1 METIMK
7 VLSIFITLFT
17 IFSSLF
23 GWNRNGYEP
32 LDAENLKMSAVLISD
47 THISTKTTDA
57 QDTLTR
63 GVKDMAKS
71 KVEAN
76 MLMITGDLTD
86 NGLTDQYDALFS
98 IISKKSAAKKTVCV
112 MGNHDA
118 WSVDYFNNFRTKYN
132 LNTLSNITAPYYS
145 YSTNGYTVL
154 ALGTEKGYQE
164 DPAYQ
169 NEAYLSETQLNWL
182 DSQLSS
188 AFLLSDK
195 PVFVICHQ
203 PINGMNRQTE
213 AWALGGLGAQSDQLL
228 TILKKHA
235 DAGHTVIICSGH
247 LHNSIG
253 YAGVTNQGNLW
264 FVDVPSFGVTPSR
277 GDNCT
282 TGTGYVVE
290 CYPGKVILRARD
302 FTIASFMDGYQYTI
316 TTTEKVTPVTPDP
329 TQPTEPVTQPEPTTE
344 PITAPP
350 LID

>member
-7 VLSIFITLFT
+7 ILSVMISVFT

-23 GWNRNGYEP
+23 GWFRNGYEP
-32 LDAENLKMSAVLISD
+32 IDADNLQMSAVLISD
-47 THISTKTTDA
+47 THISTKTADA
-57 QDTLTR
+57 QNVLTS
-63 GVKDMAKS
+63 GVKDMARS
-71 KVEAN
+71 KVAAN

-98 IISKKSAAKKTVCV
+98 IINKKSPAKKTLCV

-118 WSVDYFNNFRTKYN
+118 WSVNYFDNFRTKYN
-132 LNTLSNITAPYYS
+132 LGTLSDITNPYYK
-145 YSTNGYTVL
+145 YSANGYTVF

-164 DPAYQ
+164 DHTYQ

-182 DSQLSS
+182 DNQLTLN
-188 AFLLSDK
+188 FLSSDK
-195 PVFVICHQ
+195 PVFVMCHQ
-203 PINGMNRQTE
+203 PINGMNRQAE
-213 AWALGGLGAQSDQLL
+213 AWSLGGLGAQSDALL
-228 TILKKHA
+228 AILKKHA

-302 FTIASFMDGYQYTI
+302 FTTASFMEGYQYTI
-316 TTTEKVTPVTPDP
+316 TTTEKVTPVTPE
-329 TQPTEPVTQPEPTTE
+329 QPTEPVTTPEPTTE
-344 PITAPP
+344 PVTAPP
-350 LID
+350 LYD

>member
-1 METIMK
+1 METIWKIISMLIS
-7 VLSIFITLFT
+7 VFT

-23 GWNRNGYEP
+23 GWFRNGYEP
-32 LDAENLKMSAVLISD
+32 IDADNLKMSAVLISD

-57 QDTLTR
+57 QNTLER

-86 NGLTDQYDALFS
+86 NGLTDQYDALFK
-98 IISKKSAAKKTVCV
+98 IINQKAAAKKTVCV

-118 WSVDYFNNFRTKYN
+118 WSVGYFDNFRTKYN
-132 LNTLSNITAPYYS
+132 LGTLSDISTPYYK
-145 YSTNGYTVL
+145 YSTEGYTVF

-164 DPAYQ
+164 SAAYQ
-169 NEAYLSETQLNWL
+169 NEAYLSDAQLNWL
-182 DSQLSS
+182 DSQL
-188 AFLLSDK
+188 AATFALSDK
-195 PVFVICHQ
+195 PAFVLCHQ
-203 PINGMNRQTE
+203 PINGMNRQAE
-213 AWALGGLGAQSDQLL
+213 AWSLGGLGAQSEQLL

-264 FVDVPSFGVTPSR
+264 FVDVPSFGVQPSR
-277 GDNCT
+277 GDNRT

-302 FTIASFMDGYQYTI
+302 FTGAQFMDGYQYTI
-316 TTTEKVTPVTPDP
+316 TTTEKVAPPTPE
-329 TQPTEPVTQPEPTTE
+329 QPTEPVTKPEEPTSE
-344 PITAPP
+344 PVTAPP